1 MCVVLQVEIVTY
13 SGPNRRLWMGPQFKF
28 KTFNSNSVV
37 VSSNSPALFPSITPE
52 IPATSDIICDATDL
66 ESLQYGFNRLQS

>member
-1 MCVVLQVEIVTY
+1 
-13 SGPNRRLWMGPQFKF
+13 MGPQFKF

-66 ESLQYGFNRLQS
+66 ESLQYGFNRL